1 MTELCTVDRLY
12 QGDTVA
18 RLMELA
24 ENPNEKL
31 AQRLDALTALGMWP
45 PSLRIRD
52 FLMRFKNNPEWEA
65 PLREVATAAL
75 VRSFE

>member
-1 MTELCTVDRLY
+1 MTERCTVEKLY

-18 RLMELA
+18 VLMELA

-45 PSLRIRD
+45 HSLRIRD
-52 FLMRFKNNPEWEA
+52 FLMRFKNNPAWEA